1 MTFFKKKVLQVYRI
15 FHLAYP
21 AFLHF
26 LVPNKVHLGV
36 VPNQYGT
43 WPYGRAGWCPG
54 QQVEWWEVDVT
65 KWFLGRLL
73 QQIHDFSPGGFGWIL
88 GWYLAYSQPWDF
100 NRFYFGPRYFGDF
113 KIKELIG
120 ILRMFINV
128 IGGYHVISFRNI
140 AKLWVVSC
148 VF

>member
-1 MTFFKKKVLQVYRI
+1 MQKKTKNDMTFFKKQVLQVYRI

-21 AFLHF
+21 AFLHS

-65 KWFLGRLL
+65 KWFLDVTGR
-73 QQIHDFSPGGFGWIL
+73 DFSPGVFG
-88 GWYLAYSQPWDF
+88 
-100 NRFYFGPRYFGDF
+100 
-113 KIKELIG
+113 
-120 ILRMFINV
+120 
-128 IGGYHVISFRNI
+128 
-140 AKLWVVSC
+140 
-148 VF
+148 